1 MKTAFVYTTET
12 TSENYTAQVCSYF
25 HGTAMERCADRVVV
39 FDASDAPMELSEFHD
54 ELLAY
59 TNAAPTECPPV
70 YFMTDDFQFIERVMA
85 ELCARNV
92 TAAFMLTPHQN
103 AQLHSRA

>member
-12 TSENYTAQVCSYF
+12 TSENYHASVCGYFQDTAL
-25 HGTAMERCADRVVV
+25 ERCADRVVV
-39 FDASDAPMELSEFHD
+39 FDASDTPLELGEFHD

-59 TNAAPTECPPV
+59 TNAAPTEFPPV

-85 ELCARNV
+85 ELCERSV